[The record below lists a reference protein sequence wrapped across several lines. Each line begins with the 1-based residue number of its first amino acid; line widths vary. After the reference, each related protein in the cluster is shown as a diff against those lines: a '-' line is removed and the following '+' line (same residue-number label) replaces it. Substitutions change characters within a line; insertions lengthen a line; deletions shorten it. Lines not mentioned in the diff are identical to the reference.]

1 MRIKKAPVNVKATGT
16 ENDDGTF
23 EAIVATWDLDSYGDK
38 IVKGAFA
45 DTLADWKDRGDPIP
59 VIWSHMSFDPDMHL
73 GTVEEA
79 EERDEG
85 LWVRGRLDLEQP
97 KAAQVY
103 RLLKG
108 RRVTQFSF
116 AFDVLEGSYV
126 TKADEDEHDDGY
138 YELRKLKLYE
148 VGPCL
153 IGVNQ
158 QTELLAV
165 KSSDGRDLRVLL
177 DGYAVDGRAAPE
189 EAETI
194 RRAVSAALGMKAG
207 RVLSAKN
214 ETTLREAVESIDA
227 GRKAINAVLAA
238 LANDDGK
245 STDPGSNE
253 PVRSTDDKARP
264 DAPPADDE
272 DPTRGKSDPPAAL
285 RSAADVRLLSDLRA
299 FELTAIGSE

>member
-1 MRIKKAPVNVKATGT
+1 MRIKSCNVNVKAAGT
-16 ENDDGTF
+16 QDGTDDGVF
-23 EAIVATWDLDSYGDK
+23 EAIVATWDIDSYGDK

-45 DTLADWKDRGDPIP
+45 DTLAEWKDRGDPIP

-85 LWVRGRLDLEQP
+85 LWVKARLDLDQP

-116 AFDVLEGSYV
+116 AFDVLEGGFV
-126 TKADEDEHDDGY
+126 EKVDDDTKADESY

-158 QTELLAV
+158 ETELLAV
-165 KSSDGRDLRVLL
+165 KADGRDLRIGVH
-177 DGYAVDGRAAPE
+177 GAHSPR
-189 EAETI
+189 EAELI
-194 RRAVSAALGMKAG
+194 EIAVKAALGTKAG

-214 ETTLREAVESIDA
+214 ETTLREAVENIDA

-238 LANDDGK
+238 LGNDDDGK
-245 STDPGSNE
+245 STDPGSTE
-253 PVRSTDDKARP
+253 PARTPDDKARP
-264 DAPPADDE
+264 GQPAPDE
-272 DPTRGKSDPPAAL
+272 DPTRGKSDPPAPL
-285 RSAADVRLLSDLRA
+285 RSAADVRLLTDLRTLA
-299 FELTAIGSE
+299 ASVGSE